1 MGDEEGKSLYVFC
14 RPGKLISG
22 CQSLWHVKHFH
33 NSANV
38 AFNLCSGAELSFC
51 RGTWWKIAT
60 KTSSSCGVFK
70 MDTKSLIQL
79 KNCLCWNRQK
89 QKNSHVPGSQAV
101 KSEPSAVEIP
111 VIPLTLTLMCFSL
124 DRPVWNT
131 GRVTWHY
138 KCLFIKLSL
147 QVISL
152 GSCVL
157 VHFFLYFPHFSE
169 IR

>member
-1 MGDEEGKSLYVFC
+1 MGDDEGKSYTFFAAQVNWSRVVSLFDTSSIYIIQPTWLLIFAAGRSFHSVGALD
-14 RPGKLISG
+14 GKL
-22 CQSLWHVKHFH
+22 QPKHLHHV
-33 NSANV
+33 
-38 AFNLCSGAELSFC
+38 
-51 RGTWWKIAT
+51 
-60 KTSSSCGVFK
+60 VFSRW
-70 MDTKSLIQL
+70 TKSLIQL

-89 QKNSHVPGSQAV
+89 QRNSHVPGSQAV

-157 VHFFLYFPHFSE
+157 VHFFLCFPHFSE
-169 IR
+169 IQ